1 MFSLETMEHITC
13 SMTETLHLHQT
24 TTASLDTGQSALH
37 RTSAHHHHHPPEGE
51 GSPDV
56 PQLGCEELGA
66 AVLRLLASDALTD
79 IFC

>member
-1 MFSLETMEHITC
+1 
-13 SMTETLHLHQT
+13 MTETLHLHQT
-24 TTASLDTGQSALH
+24 TTASRHTPA
-37 RTSAHHHHHPPEGE
+37 HHPPEGE

>member
-1 MFSLETMEHITC
+1 
-13 SMTETLHLHQT
+13 MTETLHLHQT
-24 TTASLDTGQSALH
+24 TTASLDSTTVLH
-37 RTSAHHHHHPPEGE
+37 HTPHHHHHPPEGE

>member
-1 MFSLETMEHITC
+1 MDVFSRDHGTHHGFTG
-13 SMTETLHLHQT
+13 HWAVRT
-24 TTASLDTGQSALH
+24 TPYISTPA
-37 RTSAHHHHHPPEGE
+37 HHPPEGE